1 MKFRVGGEL
10 VEIANNCDYP
20 EIFEW
25 RYLVEDGPSAE
36 ALFEDPADS
45 AEIPQG
51 CADHGEAEEKDC
63 YHYST
68 GYAVLPFEV
77 DE

>member
-20 EIFEW
+20 EISEW
-25 RYLVEDGPSAE
+25 RYLDAVGPTEE
-36 ALFEDPADS
+36 ALFEDPADLD
-45 AEIPQG
+45 EIPQG
-51 CADHGEAEEKDC
+51 CADHGETEEKDC
-63 YHYST
+63 YHYSA
-68 GYAVLPFEV
+68 GYAVLPFKV